1 MFKNHFVWLQPKS
14 FIHLTSKPEPSNTI
28 CLSILAHPSCEGIQ
42 FQCHSDGECI
52 PQAWVCDDEED
63 CDDGSDEHQQCR
75 KLWPSNESH
84 RLLEWHMF
92 CLELV

>member
-1 MFKNHFVWLQPKS
+1 MLQEPFCMITSRVLYSYNISTRTFKY
-14 FIHLTSKPEPSNTI
+14 I
-28 CLSILAHPSCEGIQ
+28 CLSILAHPSCEGSQ

-75 KLWPSNESH
+75 KL
-84 RLLEWHMF
+84 
-92 CLELV
+92 